1 MAYYGV
7 SGINPTY
14 DVNTKTSNTSI
25 GFTMLTLSS
34 LSLGAALASA
44 RGAFRAARSRDWA
57 AFAVLAVITVLGA
70 AGSIPVISMIVASG
84 WSLRAV
90 DLVLMLTFAGF
101 SVYTLTVLG
110 DMYAVEM
117 RADKAR
123 SHGSARVITSSAH

>member
-14 DVNTKTSNTSI
+14 YVNTKTNNTSI

-34 LSLGAALASA
+34 LSLGAALASI
-44 RGAFRAARSRDWA
+44 RGTLRAAHARDWA

-101 SVYTLTVLG
+101 SVYALTILG
-110 DMYAVEM
+110 DLYAGEM
-117 RADKAR
+117 RADKTR
-123 SHGSARVITSSAH
+123 SHSSVRVITSSAR

>member
-1 MAYYGV
+1 
-7 SGINPTY
+7 
-14 DVNTKTSNTSI
+14 
-25 GFTMLTLSS
+25 MLTLSS

-101 SVYTLTVLG
+101 SVYALTVLG